1 MSEIKIMTWDWKESV
16 DIKDLDEYV
25 YAMSHRGPVRITDI
39 QTDSDFFAI
48 AIYNEGATHQEIMKA
63 YRKALRDDD

>member
-16 DIKDLDEYV
+16 DIEDLDKYV
-25 YAMSHRGPVRITDI
+25 YDLSQRGPVRITNI
-39 QTDSDFFAI
+39 NTDSDFYAI
-48 AIYNEGATHQEIMKA
+48 AIYNEGASHQEIMRA